1 MRRNEI
7 ISDIFG
13 RLHYVDRR
21 GSGIGRII
29 NSYTDFTEKPTFY
42 SNEFYFQVVLPNRS
56 VASPAQMSLDQYTKT
71 QLTDEKTQLMD
82 RKLNSDRD
90 WELIYFKEKMLGER
104 YNQKGKNRFI
114 PICKHAN

>member
-1 MRRNEI
+1 MKSYLISLVGFITWIEEEVELVELSILILILLRN
-7 ISDIFG
+7 
-13 RLHYVDRR
+13 LH
-21 GSGIGRII
+21 
-29 NSYTDFTEKPTFY
+29 FY

-56 VASPAQMSLDQYTKT
+56 VASPAQMSLNQYTKT

-104 YNQKGKNRFI
+104 YYQKGKNRFI